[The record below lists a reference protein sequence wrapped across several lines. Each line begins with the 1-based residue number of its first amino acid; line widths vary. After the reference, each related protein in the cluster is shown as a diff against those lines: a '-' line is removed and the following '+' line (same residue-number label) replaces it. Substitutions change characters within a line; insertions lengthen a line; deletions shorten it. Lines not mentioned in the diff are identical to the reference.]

1 MSSLS
6 RHVEL
11 RTPLAAI
18 RGYAELTHQDSAD
31 LPPTSEYALAGIE
44 TAAHR
49 MTRLVDELLL
59 LSRLDLPDPPVWVH
73 GDHARLH
80 QLVSNLLTNARVH
93 TPAGVR
99 VTTKIAH
106 SADANGSYAELT
118 VTDDGP
124 GTDAELLP
132 HLFERFVRADEAR
145 TRQLGSTGL
154 GLAIVLSIVEAHHG
168 SVSVESETGQTSFR
182 IRIPTISAPTAWWP
196 GPGSNRRPSAFQA
209 DAHTN

>member
-1 MSSLS
+1 MGARGS
-6 RHVEL
+6 R
-11 RTPLAAI
+11 PLAPV
-18 RGYAELTHQDSAD
+18 GQQPAD
-31 LPPTSEYALAGIE
+31 KRPRAHAGWSE
-44 TAAHR
+44 
-49 MTRLVDELLL
+49 
-59 LSRLDLPDPPVWVH
+59 
-73 GDHARLH
+73 
-80 QLVSNLLTNARVH
+80 
-93 TPAGVR
+93 

-106 SADANGSYAELT
+106 SPDANGSYAELT

-145 TRQLGSTGL
+145 SRQLGSTGL

-182 IRIPTISAPTAWWP
+182 IRIPTIGAPTAWWP